1 MQGNNK
7 LRLVENRDEEE
18 ITTEERLKKNLA
30 NKVSQEHQEEDE
42 EQELSEKRSNGEGD
56 SVLSDLELDK
66 VNSKIF
72 V

>member
-18 ITTEERLKKNLA
+18 ITTEERLKKKLA
-30 NKVSQEHQEEDE
+30 NKVSQEYQEEDE

-56 SVLSDLELDK
+56 SILSDLELDK

-72 V
+72 L